1 MLKIR
6 ELAAAEI
13 PLLKNFPPREWL
25 TDLPAL
31 FGSHFG
37 QPYFYP
43 IVAELDGDLVGCAN
57 VLLNGKA
64 GWLGN
69 IIVLPQARR
78 AGIGTALTR
87 HLLEF
92 LHSEG
97 VASPLLIAT
106 SMGEPVYRKL
116 GFETVSTY
124 LFFSRTDG
132 GSSSPV
138 SDSSIRP
145 LILEDVEVVLAL
157 DATVTGEQRQPFL
170 ALCLDSAWVHLSP
183 SGAVDGYYV
192 PRLGNGLVVGAN
204 DEAGL
209 ALMRLKV
216 RMGAQSSVVPESNHV
231 AAEFLRCHGFVEV
244 SRAPRMALGAA
255 DVNWQPE
262 HVYCRGSGFCG

>member
-6 ELAAAEI
+6 QLAAAEI
-13 PLLKNFPPREWL
+13 PLLKDFPPREWQ
-25 TDLPAL
+25 TDLSAL

-43 IVAELDGDLVGCAN
+43 IVAELDGALVGCAN
-57 VLLNGKA
+57 ALLNGNA

-69 IIVLPQARR
+69 IIVLPQFRK

-92 LHSEG
+92 LPSQG

-106 SMGEPVYRKL
+106 TMGEPVYRKL
-116 GFETVSTY
+116 GFETVSSY
-124 LFFSRTDG
+124 IFFSRPD
-132 GSSSPV
+132 SAPAPA
-138 SDSSIRP
+138 SDASVRSLMPADMEAVI
-145 LILEDVEVVLAL
+145 AL
-157 DATVTGEQRQPFL
+157 DTTTTGEQRQPFL
-170 ALCLDSAWVHLSP
+170 ARCLDRAWVHLSH

-192 PRLGNGLVVGAN
+192 PRIGNGLVVATN
-204 DEAGL
+204 DKAGL
-209 ALMRLKV
+209 ALMRLKLG
-216 RMGAQSSVVPESNHV
+216 MGAQSSVVPEANHA
-231 AAEFLRCHGFVEV
+231 AAEFLRCEGFVEV